1 MGKRGDDAEE
11 MRNEVLQVLGTN
23 QDCENHQIVVETEST
38 TPQTQQHP
46 YAFHVSGPR
55 NVPSMNWRDLIN
67 STWSVLSSHLLQLF
81 FFFCLAH
88 SCFSA
93 CMRLNLWVYVFCL
106 FFDDNVGLR
115 LIGGN

>member
-38 TPQTQQHP
+38 TPQPQQHP

-67 STWSVLSSHLLQLF
+67 STWSVLSFHLLQLF
-81 FFFCLAH
+81 FFFVWLI
-88 SCFSA
+88 
-93 CMRLNLWVYVFCL
+93 LVFL
-106 FFDDNVGLR
+106 LV
-115 LIGGN
+115 